1 MSEHEPTKDTEA
13 EEEAEEEIGE
23 AFFKSGGPDREQMAS
38 DYIPEGDDWLAKTIL
53 DVNDPAAIA
62 ALSNLGTIYP
72 EVGDL
77 QPFVDDVLDNFL
89 RGKTSVKGRS
99 RDEYEKILMAMF
111 GSSADDEGESRAL
124 QLVAADE

>member
-1 MSEHEPTKDTEA
+1 MTDTE
-13 EEEAEEEIGE
+13 EVTDEEEIAETLFRG
-23 AFFKSGGPDREQMAS
+23 GGPDREEMAS

-72 EVGDL
+72 EVDDL

-99 RDEYEKILMAMF
+99 REEYKKILMSMF
-111 GSSADDEGESRAL
+111 GSTDDDGKSKAL
-124 QLVAADE
+124 QLVAADDD